1 MDASPED
8 WSHADNSYPEDGS
21 WDDQDSFYEYARFEM
36 DKDEAASRTSSQRTR
51 WSESSVEHMLGKH
64 PMSRSPSH
72 ERDPVKRFK
81 RTDSVGSNFSKPTLE
96 SLGSTN
102 QDLVRQLKMEQE
114 KNKVLAQELQEL
126 RRKNAEQEALLSE
139 IRDECRTPFVVPS
152 LLDAFMA
159 VSKMTT
165 AATIDSVH

>member
-1 MDASPED
+1 
-8 WSHADNSYPEDGS
+8 
-21 WDDQDSFYEYARFEM
+21 
-36 DKDEAASRTSSQRTR
+36 
-51 WSESSVEHMLGKH
+51 
-64 PMSRSPSH
+64 
-72 ERDPVKRFK
+72 
-81 RTDSVGSNFSKPTLE
+81 
-96 SLGSTN
+96 
-102 QDLVRQLKMEQE
+102 MEQE